1 LSEHGTIARPATPDD
16 RRALLAGSD
25 WTPIARTLPDG
36 RALCA
41 FPLTY
46 GRARIGITRP
56 GDVHYDAVY

>member
-25 WTPIARTLPDG
+25 WTPIARTLP
-36 RALCA
+36 
-41 FPLTY
+41 Y